1 MNKDCMP
8 CRSEESRSVLS
19 KLPDSFPLAMAY
31 VRMQPFD
38 GMYPPEMALK
48 QGTLYPDLDLPFCGR
63 TIGGKNA

>member
-1 MNKDCMP
+1 M
-8 CRSEESRSVLS
+8 LS